1 MPVTAQVF
9 YTGPCKAYLGL
20 NSVALQASGAQGA
33 VKAVI
38 NEKTVDAG
46 TATFGKIAEILVDQ
60 TVEIDV
66 TPFTSWHLLP
76 SLLPP
81 WLGVTTASGSGFAAG
96 ALVIG
101 TRPHGA
107 ALSPCKLW
115 TPDGRLYSFVRAAV
129 TGHPTLKLSSSD
141 PLFSGVKITCLGD
154 PALLPGA
161 ANFLLT
167 GNAITETAGSDPGDA
182 FALADFVQGRW
193 TGAWGTLAGFGGDGL
208 STLEAEDGWEI
219 VPDIKYHAVTVQGL
233 TRHMVLDSVAFMAKG
248 RLTGPTQS
256 QIATALLAHTQG
268 LRLGTSANAGDLVL
282 TGPSSKTITLKQAD
296 IKGSGFEFGGTKLG
310 NGETGFV
317 TTMAFTTGM
326 PTPLLV
332 FSA

>member
-1 MPVTAQVF
+1 MSAQTF
-9 YTGPCKAYLGL
+9 YAGPCKTYLGL
-20 NSVALQASGAQGA
+20 NSVALQANGAQGA

-66 TPFTSWHLLP
+66 TPFANWHLLP
-76 SLLPP
+76 TLLPP
-81 WLGVTTASGSGFAAG
+81 YLGVTTASGTGDAAG

-101 TRPHGA
+101 TRPHGT
-107 ALSPCKLW
+107 SNNPCKLF

-129 TGHPTLKLSSSD
+129 TGHPTLKLSSSEA
-141 PLFSGVKITCLGD
+141 LFGPTKITCLGD
-154 PALLPGA
+154 PTLVPGA
-161 ANFLLT
+161 SSFLLT
-167 GNAITETAGSDPGDA
+167 GNAITETAGADPGDA
-182 FALADFVQGRW
+182 FALTDFVQGRW
-193 TGAWGTLAGFGGDGL
+193 TAAWGTLAGFGGDGS

-219 VPDIKYHAVTVQGL
+219 VPDVKYHPLTVQGL
-233 TRHMVLDSVAFMAKG
+233 TRHMVLDSVAFMLKG
-248 RLTGPTQS
+248 RLVGPTQT
-256 QIATALLAHTQG
+256 QIAGALLAHTQG
-268 LRLGTSANAGDLVL
+268 LRLGTSANAADVVL
-282 TGPSSKTITLKQAD
+282 TGPNSKTITLKLAD

-317 TTMAFTTGM
+317 TTMAFTSGA